1 MNFKS
6 IYTEVARN
14 LSLLG
19 SDDVS
24 ITPQGRVT
32 LGGIKIQINLLY
44 QDRIVNYLIERFSL
58 EFEQT
63 TYPLQ
68 TYRTNFTVSG
78 SSTGTTL
85 ISTIPIF
92 NNSDEGYTIQFVSAG
107 MPITG
112 PNATTAFANCKI
124 LQYISNNSVV
134 IDQTVQSAW
143 TGSTAFILGNEFE
156 FNGDAANC
164 KEIISLFYQFQ
175 PNSIPIQ
182 ATLRQ
187 KSDMP
192 FFKILGFSQGA
203 PVWYRTTHLVNGQ
216 SIRAVG
222 IAPIPTDYRGT
233 IIMNY
238 TRRPASLVNDSDV
251 PQLEISGISN
261 VLINGTTAWGLR
273 ILGRKEEAKDYE
285 EEIRLNNVQTRE
297 PLGLK
302 EMLKNF
308 VPINRGRPAK
318 LRLSERYISLQRRS
332 I

>member
-19 SDDVS
+19 SDDIS

-32 LGGIKIQINLLY
+32 LGGIKVQINLLY
-44 QDRIVNYLIERFSL
+44 QDRIINYLIARFPL

-68 TYRTNFTVSG
+68 TYRTNFVVSA

-85 ISTIPIF
+85 ISTTPVF
-92 NNSDEGYTIQFVSAG
+92 NNSDEGYIIQFVQGS
-107 MPITG
+107 IFTG
-112 PNATTAFANCKI
+112 PTAPAAYSQCKI
-124 LQYISNNSVV
+124 IQYINNTTVV
-134 IDQTVQSAW
+134 IDQTFN
-143 TGSTAFILGNEFE
+143 TGWIGLTSFILGNEFE
-156 FNGDAANC
+156 FNGDALNC

-192 FFKILGFSQGA
+192 YFKILGFSQEA
-203 PVWYRTTHLVNGQ
+203 SVWYRTTHLVNGQ
-216 SIRAVG
+216 AVRAVG

-238 TRRPASLVNDSDV
+238 TRRPAALVNDSDI

-273 ILGRKEEAKDYE
+273 ILGRKEEAQDYE
-285 EEIRLNNVQTRE
+285 EGTMLNNVRTRD